1 MSAVTNNQNKK
12 NFILE
17 DEVLGMAAEDRNVLI
32 NAEQNK
38 KKISDVKTDDQIF
51 EEYIII
57 GIKELVKFNYDNLT
71 KAINDKL
78 EDYDGDFE
86 DLCKEKRWTKKC
98 LTACKV
104 MDRKIQEKIREIRRR
119 SEFKFNYVRHYK
131 NNYSDGD
138 LNNMWE
144 KGLIF
149 ATQDYEK
156 FYRVY
161 NSISV

>member
-1 MSAVTNNQNKK
+1 MAVQ
-12 NFILE
+12 
-17 DEVLGMAAEDRNVLI
+17 G
-32 NAEQNK
+32 
-38 KKISDVKTDDQIF
+38 
-51 EEYIII
+51 
-57 GIKELVKFNYDNLT
+57 LVKFSWGNLPEN
-71 KAINDKL
+71 INDKL
-78 EDYDGDFE
+78 EDYDGTFE

-98 LTACKV
+98 LTVCKV
-104 MDRKIQEKIREIRRR
+104 MDRKIQEKINLLR
-119 SEFKFNYVRHYK
+119 SEPEFKINAVRHYK

-156 FYRVY
+156 FYQVY